1 MIEKTL
7 PESHNGGTPLHYAA
21 RFGHL
26 DACRVLI
33 QGGVLKDPKNNDGK
47 TPFDLAIEAKGAAE
61 LVVQGAQGVQR
72 RNETLVLSL
81 EKVIDFFKN
90 LTEKPLKNNSD
101 HKKYKKNLK
110 RVHFLKKMRLEKA
123 STNSKLKNLKALKA
137 SKVIKKYRA
146 WKASKKHSN
155 P

>member
-1 MIEKTL
+1 M
-7 PESHNGGTPLHYAA
+7 
-21 RFGHL
+21 
-26 DACRVLI
+26 LI

-47 TPFDLAIEAKGAAE
+47 TPFDLAVEAKGAAE

-81 EKVIDFFKN
+81 EKVIEFFKN
-90 LTEKPLKNNSD
+90 LTEKPNSN
-101 HKKYKKNLK
+101 HKKYKKHLK
-110 RVHFLKKMRLEKA
+110 RVQFLKKMRLEKA